1 MTVYPLSAEIII
13 DRPAPQVWSVMA
25 DYANDPLW
33 RTGVVSMTV
42 DPPGLVTPG
51 AHTAEQLR
59 FAGST
64 WHNLGEVR
72 AVTPGTQF
80 TWRTTAGADAEGART
95 LTPRSPESC
104 LVRLDLSVTPHGV
117 QRPFGR
123 LLARMLQR
131 NLDRDVAALRELV
144 ENLSR
149 SDSGLADVA
158 DRTADRPRP
167 ARPRP

>member
-1 MTVYPLSAEIII
+1 MTVYPLFAEIII
-13 DRPAPQVWSVMA
+13 DHPAPRVWAVLA
-25 DYANDPLW
+25 DYANDPRW

-42 DPPGLVTPG
+42 DPPGPVTPG
-51 AHTAEQLR
+51 AHTAEELR

-64 WHNLGEVR
+64 WHNLGEVD
-72 AVTPGTQF
+72 AVTPGAQF
-80 TWRTTAGADAEGART
+80 TWHTTEGADAAGART
-95 LTPRSPESC
+95 VTPRSPLSC

-131 NLDRDVAALRELV
+131 NLDRDVLALRDLI
-144 ENLSR
+144 ENLTR
-149 SDSGLADVA
+149 SDSVPADVA
-158 DRTADRPRP
+158 ERTADRPRP